1 MVTPK
6 RRGGVGRVVVATLP
20 SRHVLVSLLA
30 AMVSYNIGYDRGFS
44 AASHAG
50 LSLGH
55 ACKCDDVTRDDVPG
69 GRAGRA
75 RAAMDQLIGDGSV
88 AYPRLSH
95 GSNIVTPYPPPPAY
109 QCWRL
114 QHGVHILIF
123 SPTRAH

>member
-6 RRGGVGRVVVATLP
+6 RLGGVGRVAVAILP
-20 SRHVLVSLLA
+20 SQHVLVSLLA

-75 RAAMDQLIGDGSV
+75 RAAMDQLIGDE
-88 AYPRLSH
+88 
-95 GSNIVTPYPPPPAY
+95 
-109 QCWRL
+109 
-114 QHGVHILIF
+114 
-123 SPTRAH
+123 